1 MIEIS
6 NLTKKFG
13 KLIAVND
20 ISLKIDD
27 NECFAL
33 LGLNGAGKTTLI
45 NMLSTQISPT
55 SGCAKLNNFDLLT
68 EKEKIRKI
76 INISPQ
82 ESAVAKNLTVKENL
96 ELIASLYNIENKNEK
111 IERIINDFG
120 LKEKE
125 NVLCKKL
132 SGGQLRRLS
141 IALAIITSPKIL
153 FLDEPTLGLDVKARK
168 SLWQIIQNL
177 KNKMT
182 IILTTHYLEEVEN
195 LADRIAIIS
204 RGKIKTVGTIKEI
217 KKQTKSKTLED
228 AFISLTEEQ
237 WNNYFLSQKEI

>member
-1 MIEIS
+1 MIKTENI
-6 NLTKKFG
+6 TKKFG
-13 KLIAVND
+13 KLTAVDEVNLT
-20 ISLKIDD
+20 IND

-45 NMLSTQISPT
+45 NILSTQASPT
-55 SGCAKLNNFDLLT
+55 SGNAKINDYDLIS
-68 EKEKIRKI
+68 EKDKVRKI

-96 ELIASLYNIENKNEK
+96 DLIATLYDVENKDDK
-111 IERIINDFG
+111 IKNIIAEFG

-125 NVLCKKL
+125 KVLCKKL

-141 IALAIITSPKIL
+141 IALAIITNPKIL

-168 SLWQIIQNL
+168 LLWEIVKKL
-177 KNKMT
+177 KSKMT
-182 IILTTHYLEEVEN
+182 IVLTTHYLEEVEF

-204 RGKIKTVGTIKEI
+204 RGKIKAVGTADEIKE
-217 KKQTKSKTLED
+217 QTNSSSLEQ
-228 AFISLTEEQ
+228 AFISLSEE
-237 WNNYFLSQKEI
+237 E